1 MVLQNRKRSE
11 KCRKC
16 TGPGNRSGSVRG
28 SKAGIQVGYAV
39 FGGYDFMGEML
50 ILLGGLDTFM
60 AHEDTE
66 VIHIGFPGLAH
77 VVDAVVGGE
86 IVPQA
91 VGGQPERKLFLQ
103 AVHEEPD
110 GIPGKGISTAVEE
123 DRAGSRPGAQ
133 FQVGVKL
140 GEGEPAQGNHTV
152 FGTLAGD
159 LHDHSGT
166 VYVTVQETAGF
177 TLAQAG
183 VKHQGNQGT
192 VPGSNP
198 GFGCLNQGEDLP
210 DFIITVNVHDLL
222 GGLRHFDTGRVK
234 GQAVLCVNPAQENAG
249 ITDIGGH
256 GGTGYGMLI
265 NLQDVPVS

>member
-1 MVLQNRKRSE
+1 MVLQNRKCSE

-66 VIHIGFPGLAH
+66 VIHVGFPGLAH

-192 VPGSNP
+192 VPGSDP
-198 GFGCLNQGEDLP
+198 GNGRMYQGEDLLYLGVAV
-210 DFIITVNVHDLL
+210 DMHVLL

-234 GQAVLCVNPAQENAG
+234 WKAVLCVDPPEEDTG
-249 ITDIGGH
+249 IA
-256 GGTGYGMLI
+256 
-265 NLQDVPVS
+265 DVS